1 MWSAPRLD
9 VLGVVVAACILA
21 TPQQQQQQQQQAPA
35 PGVDLLIGRIQDK
48 YRDTELHAHF
58 VQRRLS
64 RLGSVITTVEG
75 ELYISTPG
83 RMRWEYRGSGQLL
96 VAGGPGRETY
106 LYLPEDNQVQVMQ
119 PDLANTSDMPILYL
133 TGRGNLRRDFDIQ
146 VVEWGVPLSR
156 GNVQL
161 ELRPRRA
168 GATFERLIL
177 EVDPLHATITRLVT
191 YDNLRNTLDYQ
202 FHDVRFD
209 PGLADELFE
218 FDIPEGADVIFIG
231 G

>member
-1 MWSAPRLD
+1 MWSVPRLD
-9 VLGVVVAACILA
+9 VLGALAATCILA
-21 TPQQQQQQQQQAPA
+21 TPQQQALA
-35 PGVDLLIGRIQDK
+35 PGVELLIGRIQEK
-48 YRDTELHAHF
+48 YRQTELQARF

-64 RLGSVITTVEG
+64 RLGSVMTTVEG
-75 ELYISTPG
+75 DLYIRTPG
-83 RMRWEYRGSGQLL
+83 RMRWEYRTSGQLL

-106 LYLPEDNQVQVMQ
+106 LYLPEDNQVQVIDS
-119 PDLANTSDMPILYL
+119 DLANTSEMPILYL

-161 ELRPRRA
+161 ELRPRRS

-177 EVDPLHATITRLVT
+177 EVDPLQATITRLVT

-202 FHDVRFD
+202 FYDLQFD
-209 PGLADELFE
+209 PGLSDELFE
-218 FDIPEGADVIFIG
+218 FDIPEGAYVIHIG